1 MPGPV
6 PPPRS
11 TQQLPQRRRSPL
23 ADRRGQALLE
33 AAVALPLLL
42 LVALGLVQF
51 ALLVHA
57 QHVVTGAVQ
66 DGARVAAAYDG
77 SVGRGVAHTRDVLR
91 AGLGRQAAEVT
102 VTGSGGGWVVL
113 IEARGTLRLIIPWV
127 ADAGL
132 PLRAR
137 AISTKEAFH
146 VGP

>member
-1 MPGPV
+1 M
-6 PPPRS
+6 PRS
-11 TQQLPQRRRSPL
+11 VPRPRSARQPAPRRRWPL

-51 ALLVHA
+51 ALFVHA

-77 SVGRGVAHTRDVLR
+77 SVGRGVAHARDVLR
-91 AGLGRQAAEVT
+91 AGLGRQADEVT
-102 VTGSGGGWVVL
+102 VTGSGGGGVVR
-113 IEARGTLRLIIPWV
+113 IEARGTLRLIIPWA

-137 AISTKEAFH
+137 AISNKEAFH